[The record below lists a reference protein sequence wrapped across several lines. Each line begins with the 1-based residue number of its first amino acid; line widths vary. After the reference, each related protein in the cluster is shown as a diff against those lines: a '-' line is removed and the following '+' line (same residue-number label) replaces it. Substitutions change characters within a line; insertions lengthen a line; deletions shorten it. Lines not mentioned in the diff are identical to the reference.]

1 MARIARTFPSQGAPS
16 TTRCIETVLR
26 LHRIAARF
34 HGQGAPSTTRCI
46 ETVLRLHRIAA
57 RFHGQGAPS
66 TIRCIKTWRGSRC
79 PGSRSG
85 RVREHP
91 APSGALRRVVLIPR
105 GVRRD
110 PRVREHPAPSGAL
123 RPRTQAR
130 DCDDGARVREH
141 PAPSGALR
149 RGDKGAHPRGLVGVS
164 GSTQHHQVRSIPC
177 SRRAGRGPQ
186 SKCQG
191 AEAGRCCGGASRGR
205 AVSAP
210 PVSFSAQ

>member
-34 HGQGAPSTTRCI
+34 HGQGAPSTT
-46 ETVLRLHRIAA
+46 
-57 RFHGQGAPS
+57 
-66 TIRCIKTWRGSRC
+66 RCIKTWRGSRC

-149 RGDKGAHPRGLVGVS
+149 RIRAGGASPLGLMS